1 MVSENVFVLAHLEFE
16 VWVAYYSG
24 LADYHLVSFVVY
36 HLFWLGPLVVLVHLC
51 RYMVPDSV
59 WIFQILF

>member
-1 MVSENVFVLAHLEFE
+1 MVSENVFVLADLEFV

-36 HLFWLGPLVVLVHLC
+36 HLFWLGPLVVLVHFC
-51 RYMVPDSV
+51 RCMVSDS
-59 WIFQILF
+59 IGFFRY